1 MTLCYNRAHV
11 GWRRMPFKR
20 FDVVCV
26 WPLSASCCA
35 QLKRDAFVFL
45 TVRGTASVRRHRV
58 GFDVLECPYSPR
70 RVARGSLAFGTRPSS
85 CDRDLPGLVS
95 LDTPTIIIFL
105 VGVRKREDGL
115 KNIKIKSL

>member
-1 MTLCYNRAHV
+1 MNGHDNRAHV

-20 FDVVCV
+20 FRDVED

-45 TVRGTASVRRHRV
+45 TVRGAAIVRRHRV
-58 GFDVLECPYSPR
+58 GFDVLEGPYSPR

-85 CDRDLPGLVS
+85 CDRDLPG
-95 LDTPTIIIFL
+95 
-105 VGVRKREDGL
+105 
-115 KNIKIKSL
+115 

>member
-1 MTLCYNRAHV
+1 MNGHDNRAHV

-35 QLKRDAFVFL
+35 QLKRDASFLL

-58 GFDVLECPYSPR
+58 GFDVLEYPYSPR
-70 RVARGSLAFGTRPSS
+70 HVAR
-85 CDRDLPGLVS
+85 
-95 LDTPTIIIFL
+95 
-105 VGVRKREDGL
+105 VGRSRLGHGRHPATAISPV
-115 KNIKIKSL
+115 